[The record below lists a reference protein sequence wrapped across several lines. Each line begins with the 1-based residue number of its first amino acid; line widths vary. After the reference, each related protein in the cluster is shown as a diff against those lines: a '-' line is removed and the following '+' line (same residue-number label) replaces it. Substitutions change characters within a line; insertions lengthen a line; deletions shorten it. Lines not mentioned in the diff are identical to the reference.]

1 MKTVN
6 DTIELNTKETKIL
19 EFILNSEIKQ
29 SYKGNIL
36 YKKIFAAHGRY
47 PDLVR
52 NTFLYPLLEYLQS
65 RKEETIFITVS

>member
-6 DTIELNTKETKIL
+6 DTIELTIKETKVL
-19 EFILNSEIKQ
+19 EEIFNSSIKRI
-29 SYKGNIL
+29 YKANTL
-36 YKKIFAAHGRY
+36 YEKIFAAYGRY

-52 NTFLYPLLEYLQS
+52 STFLCPLLEYLQS